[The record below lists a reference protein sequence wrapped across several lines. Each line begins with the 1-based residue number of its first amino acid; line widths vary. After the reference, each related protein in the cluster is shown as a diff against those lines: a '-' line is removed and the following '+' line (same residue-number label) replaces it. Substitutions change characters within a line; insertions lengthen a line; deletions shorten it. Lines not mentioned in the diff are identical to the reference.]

1 MSGTIRYEVTEFAET
16 LKASFIGGAEVDDRY
31 APRILA
37 NDGGACANVL
47 ATLKSELVD
56 CTSFAFSVAFITAS
70 GMQVLAA
77 VLSDLRD
84 RGIPGRVLTSTYQ
97 NFNSPD
103 ALRKLLEYPNIE
115 ARVYQGD
122 LHAKGYF
129 FDKRQLS
136 TVIIGSSNLTQ
147 KALTCNKEWNILF
160 RSYADGAMLL
170 DARREYDKLWG
181 DAQTARIDEE
191 WISGYEAFLAAHAVT
206 LSGGRKVPLKAFSAD
221 AAEEGSGFAPE
232 YGRASLSDGA
242 ERCAD
247 SGTGDQ
253 TVGGRAAGCARAGS
267 GAGDIRPNKMQAG
280 ALEALDVLHG
290 REERRALL
298 VSATGSGKTY
308 LSAFDIARVRPAKVL
323 FIAHR
328 QRILKASAKS
338 YARVLG
344 GAYDYAIYAG
354 SSRPVR
360 STCLFAMVGTLA
372 RHLDEFRPDEFDY
385 IVIDEAHRTGAAGYR
400 AIIDYFKPKFL
411 LGMTAT
417 PSRTDGYDVYALF
430 NHVIA
435 FRITLQDALDCDM
448 LSPFHYFGVA
458 DLAIDEESVDDFTL
472 FNRLT
477 SEARVDH
484 VIRKIEEYSVEKS
497 NRRGLVF
504 CSRKDEARR
513 LAQAFCERG
522 YAAQSV
528 DGDTP
533 EVVRDAT
540 IERLERGELEYIFT
554 VDIMNEGV
562 DIPSLNQIIM
572 LRKTESAIVFVQ
584 QLGRGLRKFPGKAYT
599 LVLDFIGNYQ
609 QNYLVPIALSGDRT
623 YNKDGLRRVVKEGS
637 SVIPGCST
645 ITFDKVSEQR
655 IFKALEEGRFSDA
668 KLIRGEYAHLK
679 QLLGRIPRLVDFD
692 ENEAM
697 DPLII
702 IKKYG
707 SYAAFLQR
715 YDKDCPFAFG
725 DRKLAFLKFVSTKFA
740 NGKRAADLLA
750 LQQVLRDGS
759 ADAEPR
765 ANRAAAESRGRS
777 VVRMLTGE
785 FSTQGQELARLEGGK
800 LVLADAFAAA
810 LSDEDF
816 RRCVED
822 AVEFGLMRA
831 RGKYAQPYEDTD
843 FVLYGKYSREDVAKL
858 LCWERE
864 PNYQNVGG
872 YFFDEATNTFPV
884 FINYEK
890 DPDISITTK
899 YEDRFVSDRR
909 IIAISKSNRSLRS
922 REIVRLAEA
931 EENGVKCYLFVRK
944 NTHDKDDGTEFYFLG
959 RIHPTGAFE
968 QIVMEGT
975 NTTAVEIEYEL
986 DQPVRADLYD
996 YFRSS
1001 FDE

>member
-170 DARREYDKLWG
+170 DARREYDKLWD

>member
-84 RGIPGRVLTSTYQ
+84 RSIPGRVLTSTYQ

-170 DARREYDKLWG
+170 DARREYDKLWD

-191 WISGYEAFLAAHAVT
+191 WISDYEAFLAAHAVT
-206 LSGGRKVPLKAFSAD
+206 LSGGRRVPLKAFSAD